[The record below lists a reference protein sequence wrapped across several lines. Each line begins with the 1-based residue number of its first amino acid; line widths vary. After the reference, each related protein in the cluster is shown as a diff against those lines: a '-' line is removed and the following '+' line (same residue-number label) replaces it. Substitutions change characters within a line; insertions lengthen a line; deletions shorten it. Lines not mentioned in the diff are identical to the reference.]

1 MSCMFHVSC
10 VVHTCYMWVVD
21 VRLWMSM
28 CCVLLSICI
37 VCLRERPVTT
47 LSGVIPA
54 RSFQANEFSW
64 PIKKQQM
71 KFVNVLPQET
81 FPAAHCWGP
90 KFRFQLCFSAMCCL
104 CVVFRH
110 IVELV
115 WLCFLLCFCVKN
127 IYFCFCVCV
136 TCVSMCSLAPHALA
150 GAKHWGLHQSSI
162 CSYLSRL
169 SYWSWSF
176 LFFSQAWEILGSLL
190 PYGIEVT
197 DMHGHGQL
205 VMSVLGVELSALRP
219 S

>member
-1 MSCMFHVSC
+1 MSCMFHVSW

-115 WLCFLLCFCVKN
+115 WLCFLLCFCVK
-127 IYFCFCVCV
+127 IYIFAFVCV
-136 TCVSMCSLAPHALA
+136 LRAYLCALWHLMHLLEQNTGGSISLPFVLIWAD
-150 GAKHWGLHQSSI
+150 
-162 CSYLSRL
+162 
-169 SYWSWSF
+169 
-176 LFFSQAWEILGSLL
+176 SL
-190 PYGIEVT
+190 T
-197 DMHGHGQL
+197 D
-205 VMSVLGVELSALRP
+205 LGVSCFFHKLERFLVLCFPMGLRLQTCMAMVNLLCRF
-219 S
+219 